1 MNVPHDAPVT
11 VVAYALWPTP
21 LPHPL
26 AQALAQHQHLPVMQ
40 ALAQAPLSTAMH
52 LPPQS
57 VGLAHEW
64 AWALAMGCAAP
75 AQHMPLAAW
84 EAQRLKLACP
94 DSHGWAFI
102 DVVFS
107 EFQQGQVKVHAP
119 VGLDDAT
126 LTQLFDAMHP
136 YVQED
141 GIEWFPCSQS
151 RYLAHGEMF
160 KSMPTLSLDRVSLK
174 GLHALDDAAW
184 LTPPSAAQR
193 RWHRLQNEM
202 QMLLYP
208 LAPPTGL
215 AQAMPSI
222 WVSGCGDLPAQ
233 PSSSLTLLEAL
244 REPFLQADAVAWS
257 QTWVE
262 LAHEHL
268 WPSLQRG
275 GEVWLC
281 GVDHVRKLSPSNLSG
296 VQRLWS
302 RWFPPSLIQR
312 LS

>member
-40 ALAQAPLSTAMH
+40 ALAQAPLSTAMP

-57 VGLAHEW
+57 AGLAHEW

-141 GIEWFPCSQS
+141 GIEWFPCSPS

-160 KSMPTLSLDRVSLK
+160 KSMPTLSLDRVCLQ

-208 LAPPTGL
+208 LTPPTNL

-222 WVSGCGDLPAQ
+222 WASGCGDLPAQ
-233 PSSSLTLLEAL
+233 PRSSLTLLDDL
-244 REPFLQADAVAWS
+244 REPFLHANAAAWS

-262 LAHEHL
+262 LATEHL
-268 WPSLQRG
+268 WPCLQRG

-281 GVDHVRKLSPSNLSG
+281 GVDHVRKLSPANPTGL
-296 VQRLWS
+296 QRLWS